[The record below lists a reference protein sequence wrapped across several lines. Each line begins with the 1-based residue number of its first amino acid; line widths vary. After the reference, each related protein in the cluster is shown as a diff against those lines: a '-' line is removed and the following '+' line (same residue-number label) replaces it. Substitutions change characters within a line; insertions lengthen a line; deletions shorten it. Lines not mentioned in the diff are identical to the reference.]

1 MSELTTLHTGTVPL
15 PHAFW
20 SWAIAGGLIVNL
32 TTTLG
37 FLILTSADRTIFAL
51 IIGYGISLPYNIW
64 VTIGVVRSAANPH
77 TSAGMPSNRA
87 QPLLPS
93 PSSGH

>member
-1 MSELTTLHTGTVPL
+1 MSELTTLHTGTIPL

-20 SWAIAGGLIVNL
+20 SWTIAGGLIVNL
-32 TTTLG
+32 ATTIG
-37 FLILTSADRTIFAL
+37 FLILIGADRTIFAL

-77 TSAGMPSNRA
+77 PSAGMPSNRA